1 MKITVSEDM
10 HVSTVR
16 YKLRCP
22 NRGRVDFCEGYF
34 FPLGNR
40 LAGQYCPYCNRH
52 KQFSTN

>member
-52 KQFSTN
+52 KLRK